1 MSAKCQITDP
11 FWVIKAWGG
20 GKGWADWRRASWISM
35 PASLLESCIQPT
47 PYLLFR
53 TGVILCKTFKWL
65 TALPSLANSQY
76 LTLLFFSVS
85 RVLQQTGD
93 LVLFKLRER
102 ERRGGKKISLQT
114 KSSTC
119 GDTSYKDDKPERIG
133 VEWHC
138 TTGNKCT
145 GETPAGELKQHW
157 HKKAPPA
164 PSSSF
169 FNNKAVI
176 SLLDLVLSQ
185 NHKSSASWDA
195 YWIGNKTE
203 NCAIEI
209 IYQRDSGEAE
219 FNLILYVWE

>member
-11 FWVIKAWGG
+11 FWVIKASGVG
-20 GKGWADWRRASWISM
+20 GKGWADRRRASWISM
-35 PASLLESCIQPT
+35 PASSSESCIQPT
-47 PYLLFR
+47 PCLLFR

-65 TALPSLANSQY
+65 AALPSLANSQY

-102 ERRGGKKISLQT
+102 ERDRPFKKKKKKISLQT

-138 TTGNKCT
+138 TAGNKCT
-145 GETPAGELKQHW
+145 GETPAGELKRHW
-157 HKKAPPA
+157 HKKASPPTHTP
-164 PSSSF
+164 PSF
-169 FNNKAVI
+169 PLQF
-176 SLLDLVLSQ
+176 LL
-185 NHKSSASWDA
+185 
-195 YWIGNKTE
+195 
-203 NCAIEI
+203 
-209 IYQRDSGEAE
+209 
-219 FNLILYVWE
+219 